1 MNGLIDLFLSAL
13 FFDNWIEK
21 NVDAYFYISLRM
33 LVFKN
38 FSAYNIRKIV
48 RKVIGMPKQIENLLQ
63 AYRNELSNILD
74 SHIKKV
80 ILYGS
85 YARGDFDKD
94 SDIDI
99 MILVDFDDL
108 KMCEDKI
115 IDLTYDFNLE
125 HGTEIMPVVQ
135 NINHFEHWKNA
146 YMFYNNVSREGV
158 PI

>member
-1 MNGLIDLFLSAL
+1 
-13 FFDNWIEK
+13 
-21 NVDAYFYISLRM
+21 
-33 LVFKN
+33 
-38 FSAYNIRKIV
+38 
-48 RKVIGMPKQIENLLQ
+48 MPKQIENLLQ

>member
-1 MNGLIDLFLSAL
+1 
-13 FFDNWIEK
+13 
-21 NVDAYFYISLRM
+21 
-33 LVFKN
+33 
-38 FSAYNIRKIV
+38 
-48 RKVIGMPKQIENLLQ
+48 MPKQIENLLQ
-63 AYRNELSNILD
+63 AYRSELSNILD

-99 MILVDFDDL
+99 MILVDFDNL

>member
-1 MNGLIDLFLSAL
+1 
-13 FFDNWIEK
+13 
-21 NVDAYFYISLRM
+21 
-33 LVFKN
+33 
-38 FSAYNIRKIV
+38 
-48 RKVIGMPKQIENLLQ
+48 MPKQIENLLQ
-63 AYRNELSNILD
+63 AYRNELSKILD

-85 YARGDFDKD
+85 YARGDFKKD

-99 MILVDFDDL
+99 MILVDLDDL
-108 KMCEDKI
+108 KTCEDKI
-115 IDLTYDFNLE
+115 TDLTYDFNLE

>member
-1 MNGLIDLFLSAL
+1 
-13 FFDNWIEK
+13 
-21 NVDAYFYISLRM
+21 
-33 LVFKN
+33 
-38 FSAYNIRKIV
+38 
-48 RKVIGMPKQIENLLQ
+48 MPKQIENLLQ

-85 YARGDFDKD
+85 YARGDFNKD

-99 MILVDFDDL
+99 MILVDLDDL
-108 KMCEDKI
+108 KTCEDKI
-115 IDLTYDFNLE
+115 IDLTYDFNSE

>member
-1 MNGLIDLFLSAL
+1 MP
-13 FFDNWIEK
+13 E
-21 NVDAYFYISLRM
+21 
-33 LVFKN
+33 
-38 FSAYNIRKIV
+38 NIRSIIYRFSQELRHILGDKLT
-48 RKVIGMPKQIENLLQ
+48 KVI
-63 AYRNELSNILD
+63 
-74 SHIKKV
+74 V
-80 ILYGS
+80 YGS

>member
-1 MNGLIDLFLSAL
+1 
-13 FFDNWIEK
+13 
-21 NVDAYFYISLRM
+21 
-33 LVFKN
+33 
-38 FSAYNIRKIV
+38 
-48 RKVIGMPKQIENLLQ
+48 MPKQIENLLHL
-63 AYRNELSNILD
+63 YRSELSKLLD

-99 MILVDFDDL
+99 MILVDLDDL
-108 KMCEDKI
+108 KTCEDKI

>member
-1 MNGLIDLFLSAL
+1 
-13 FFDNWIEK
+13 
-21 NVDAYFYISLRM
+21 
-33 LVFKN
+33 
-38 FSAYNIRKIV
+38 
-48 RKVIGMPKQIENLLQ
+48 MPKQIENLLQ

-85 YARGDFDKD
+85 YARGDFNKD

-99 MILVDFDDL
+99 MILVDLDDF
-108 KMCEDKI
+108 KTCEDKI

>member
-1 MNGLIDLFLSAL
+1 
-13 FFDNWIEK
+13 
-21 NVDAYFYISLRM
+21 
-33 LVFKN
+33 
-38 FSAYNIRKIV
+38 
-48 RKVIGMPKQIENLLQ
+48 MPKQIENLLQ
-63 AYRNELSNILD
+63 AYRSELSNILD